1 MINSQQPTRYRKI
14 NYRIPVPPM
23 SDNMLVY
30 GKYVYLNA
38 GKGRYYVYD
47 LRTPLLGKGGMGE
60 VMRGYDCL
68 NGQPVAIKRI
78 LDKYTT
84 IPEVRRKA
92 RVESALTFS
101 HPNIVEMLGC
111 CELRSGT
118 GPFFIIS
125 RYVEGQNIDKFIKI
139 NSNVFSG
146 SERAHRIVKMLLP
159 VLDALEYLHRQH
171 IYHLDIKPSNIMVDQ
186 HSTAHIMDLGIAN
199 TTIATA
205 GFSANEYG
213 VLGTPRYA
221 APEQFKLPGETSEV
235 SAQSDIYEMGVTM
248 YELITEYNP
257 FTGNSLREIAEK
269 HFNGYLP
276 HIASTPEPIIKVLQR
291 ATELRAADRY
301 PSALA
306 MKEALTKAIEPQ
318 QNRSLWPFSRK

>member
-101 HPNIVEMLGC
+101 QIG
-111 CELRSGT
+111 
-118 GPFFIIS
+118 
-125 RYVEGQNIDKFIKI
+125 
-139 NSNVFSG
+139 
-146 SERAHRIVKMLLP
+146 RAHV
-159 VLDALEYLHRQH
+159 
-171 IYHLDIKPSNIMVDQ
+171 
-186 HSTAHIMDLGIAN
+186 
-199 TTIATA
+199 
-205 GFSANEYG
+205 
-213 VLGTPRYA
+213 
-221 APEQFKLPGETSEV
+221 
-235 SAQSDIYEMGVTM
+235 
-248 YELITEYNP
+248 
-257 FTGNSLREIAEK
+257 
-269 HFNGYLP
+269 
-276 HIASTPEPIIKVLQR
+276 
-291 ATELRAADRY
+291 
-301 PSALA
+301 
-306 MKEALTKAIEPQ
+306 
-318 QNRSLWPFSRK
+318 